1 MSYINKSCGF
11 EEHVIKRFGFTKWE
25 YANPIKLIFFPITW
39 FKRWMF
45 EVGVTNKR
53 FVIKHGFISR
63 KTGEI
68 RLDAIEGVTINQSL
82 FGRIF
87 GYGDLSLTG
96 RGNAHVMVPGLA
108 SVLRVK
114 RSLEEAKSRTHN

>member
-11 EEHVIKRFGFTKWE
+11 EEHVIKRFCFTKWE